1 MKIIDAKGRLFNTI
15 SILDLGAA
23 LVILLV
29 IIGIFIFPG
38 TSGSVAQVSGAKPI
52 EMDVLIQGLR
62 IENPETLKSAL
73 EEKKTTQLIIRNQ
86 PHGQVQV
93 ESVELIPK
101 TVDVPQ
107 PDGSVVAKPD
117 PRPDERFVTN
127 WLITLAGDATI
138 TNDGAVLG
146 SNKVKIGTTV
156 ELEGFSYN
164 FRGSVIE
171 IRLPE

>member
-1 MKIIDAKGRLFNTI
+1 MKLIDSKGRLFNTI

-38 TSGSVAQVSGAKPI
+38 TSGSVAQVGGAKSI

-62 IENPETLKSAL
+62 IENPETLENEL

-86 PHGQVQV
+86 PHGQVEV
-93 ESVELIPK
+93 TSVELLPRMV
-101 TVDVPQ
+101 TVPQ
-107 PDGSVVAKPD
+107 PDGSVAAKLD
-117 PRPDERFVTN
+117 PRPEKRFETD
-127 WLITLAGDATI
+127 WLITLAGEAKVTD
-138 TNDGAVLG
+138 DGVVLG

-156 ELEGFSYN
+156 ELEGFGYN
-164 FRGSVIE
+164 FRGSIVKLTI
-171 IRLPE
+171 PE

>member
-1 MKIIDAKGRLFNTI
+1 MKLIDSKGRLFNTI

-62 IENPETLKSAL
+62 IENPQTLQSEL

-86 PHGQVQV
+86 PHGQVEVKSAEQ
-93 ESVELIPK
+93 IPR
-101 TVDVPQ
+101 TVAVPQ
-107 PDGSVVAKPD
+107 PDGSVIAKPD
-117 PRPDERFVTN
+117 PRPEERFVTD
-127 WLITLAGDATI
+127 WLITLAGDAKMTD
-138 TNDGAVLG
+138 DGAVLG
-146 SNKVKIGTTV
+146 SNKVKVGTTV

-164 FRGSVIE
+164 FRGSIVEVRLIE
-171 IRLPE
+171 

>member
-1 MKIIDAKGRLFNTI
+1 MKLIDAKGRLFNTI

-38 TSGSVAQVSGAKPI
+38 TSGSVAQVTRTKPI

-62 IENPETLKSAL
+62 IENPQTLKNTL
-73 EEKKTTQLIIRNQ
+73 EEEKTTELIIRNQ

-93 ESVELIPK
+93 TSVELIPK
-101 TVDVPQ
+101 TVAVPQ

-117 PRPDERFVTN
+117 PRPDEQFITD
-127 WLITLAGDATI
+127 WLLTLAGEATI

-164 FRGSVIE
+164 FRGSIIE
-171 IRLPE
+171 IRLR